1 MTHELGPLPEPNYLG
16 DDVCYGYDKL
26 DMRDY
31 ALAEVEKAVKAER
44 ERCKRIVQFNQY
56 RCGRHKHDDVTIG
69 HFNVG
74 MISEIDSG
82 EPPKVLSE

>member
-1 MTHELGPLPEPNYLG
+1 MTHELGPLPEHHYEWRNGQIGFTPEQ
-16 DDVCYGYDKL
+16 
-26 DMRDY
+26 MRAY

-69 HFNVG
+69 HFNVS

-82 EPPKVLSE
+82 EPPKA